1 MKINAVELLGSAPQI
16 AANRLCCQSGSF
28 YWCGVCCSIGV
39 QIKSMS
45 NISFSFEAPWLLLL
59 LLAIPWLWIVS
70 FRALSGLGPWRRIAA
85 LTFRSIVLLLIIL
98 AIAGI
103 QWVWISDKLTVVYL
117 LDQSDSIARAK
128 RDIMLDYAIKSV
140 QAHREDGRGDRSGLI
155 VFGREATI
163 EFPPYDDDLPVVRG
177 VESYLGRTDATNLES
192 ALKLAS
198 AAFPEDSAKRVVI
211 ITDGIET
218 VGTASPVAKTMAEAG
233 IGIDVVPIS
242 FTSKSEIL
250 VEKVDLPTNIRQGQP
265 FETRVV
271 INRFQEGTD
280 EPVPGRLRLMRKVG
294 PREQMLLDQPVVL
307 DKDINVFPIRDT
319 IDQPAGYTYRAEFV
333 PDDPLDDS
341 LQQNNRADAFTYVRG
356 KGRVLL
362 IEDWNTPGEY
372 AALIEALR
380 RGDIEV
386 EVQTSDQ
393 MFTTLPEL
401 QAFDCVILAGVPRS
415 SGNTADDIA
424 NFTDEQIEMLVS
436 NTEYVG
442 SGLIMLGGPNAF
454 GAGGWANTALEKA
467 MPVDFQIK
475 NKKIEAVGA
484 LAMVLHA
491 SELANGN
498 YWQKRIGQSALEVLG
513 PMDYC
518 GVLQYGS
525 LGDSWLWGS
534 PQGMLRVGPNR
545 QAMISNIRAMAPGD
559 MPDFSPTMQMAL
571 KSLTAT
577 PASIKHMIIISDGDP
592 TPPPGGLLSQFSNAQ
607 IKISTVAV
615 GTHGPAGHQTLQRIA
630 TTTGG
635 NYYVAS
641 NPTAL
646 PKIFQKEAMRVSR
659 PLVYEPEGGLNPQI
673 TYPHEIVQG
682 LSRELPNLT
691 GFVLTTLKDSPL
703 VQVPIRASNPT
714 EPENQTVLATWEYG
728 AGRTAVFASD
738 VGKRWAARWNEWD
751 AYDQFFTQLV
761 RWAMRPTKS
770 DAKFTVATNVGD
782 GRVEVV
788 VNALTQED
796 QFLNFLDMQAVAVG
810 PDLKPLPLVM
820 RQVAPG
826 RYVGSFE
833 ADNAGS
839 YLINAMPGPGMAPI
853 TTGASV
859 PFSDEYRIRQTNFAA
874 LEQLAGLEPKGGI
887 AGEMS
892 APLDQN
898 SFQELLKNNTY
909 RPGLPRAMSMQDIW
923 PICLLLGAC
932 ALFADIFVR
941 RVALDYAYPLRW
953 LAKRFRPGESVQDM
967 ERKQSLQRLRNKKSE
982 VSGEMEQTRSATRFE
997 AAEGSEPA
1005 TLEDALPG
1013 AKGVETKAPQ
1023 RSNTLPGM
1031 AQKEEPGGYTARL
1044 LAAKKAAQ
1052 KKQADGEN

>member
-1 MKINAVELLGSAPQI
+1 MG
-16 AANRLCCQSGSF
+16 
-28 YWCGVCCSIGV
+28 
-39 QIKSMS
+39 

-59 LLAIPWLWIVS
+59 LMLIPWMWIVS
-70 FRALSGLGPWRRIAA
+70 YRWLAGLGPGRRLAA
-85 LTFRSIVLLLIIL
+85 LLFRSLVLLLVIL
-98 AIAGI
+98 ALAGI
-103 QWVWISDKLTVVYL
+103 QWVWISDKLTVVYV

-128 RDIMLDYAIKSV
+128 RDIMLDYAIQSV
-140 QAHREDGRGDRSGLI
+140 QTHRQDARGDRSGMI
-155 VFGREATI
+155 VFGREAAI

-192 ALKLAS
+192 ALKLAA

-218 VGTASPVAKTMAEAG
+218 LGSATGVAKSLAEAG

-250 VEKVDLPTNIRQGQP
+250 VEKVDLPANIRQGQP
-265 FETRVV
+265 FETRIV
-271 INRFQEGTD
+271 IHRFQEGTD
-280 EPVPGRLRLMRKVG
+280 VPVPGRLRLLRKVG
-294 PREQMLLDQPVVL
+294 PREQILLDQPVVL
-307 DKDINVFPIRDT
+307 DKEINVFPIRDT
-319 IDQPAGYTYRAEFV
+319 IEQPAGYTYRAEFV
-333 PDDPLDDS
+333 PDNPIDDS

-362 IEDWNTPGEY
+362 IEDWNAPGEY
-372 AALIEALR
+372 APLVEALGR
-380 RGDIEV
+380 SDIEV
-386 EVQTSDQ
+386 EVQSSDQ
-393 MFTTLPEL
+393 MFTSLPEL

-415 SGNTADDIA
+415 SGNTAEDIA

-442 SGLIMLGGPNAF
+442 SGLIMLGGPDAL

-513 PMDYC
+513 EMDYC
-518 GVLQYGS
+518 GVLQFGS
-525 LGDSWLWGS
+525 LGDSWLWGA

-545 QAMISNIRAMAPGD
+545 AGMINNMRAMAPGD
-559 MPDFSPTMQMAL
+559 MPDFAPSMQMAL
-571 KSLTAT
+571 RSLVAT

-592 TPPPGGLLSQFSNAQ
+592 TPPPAGLLNQFSAAQ

-659 PLVYEPEGGLNPQI
+659 PLVYEPEGGLRPQI

-682 LSRELPNLT
+682 MSRELPNLT
-691 GFVLTTLKDSPL
+691 GFVLTSIKDSPL
-703 VQVPIRASNPT
+703 VQVPIRASNPS
-714 EPENQTVLATWEYG
+714 EPENQAVLATWEYG
-728 AGRTAVFASD
+728 AGRTAVFTSD
-738 VGKRWAARWNEWD
+738 VGKRWAASWTEWSG
-751 AYDQFFTQLV
+751 YDQFFSQLV

-770 DAKFTVATNVGD
+770 DAKFSVATNVGN

-796 QFLNFLDMQAVAVG
+796 QFLNFLDMQAVALG
-810 PDLKPLPLVM
+810 PDLKPIPLVM

-839 YLINAMPGPGMAPI
+839 YLINAIPGPGMAPI

-859 PFSDEYRIRQTNFAA
+859 PFSDEYRIRQTNLPM
-874 LEQLAGLEPKGGI
+874 LEQLAGLAPAGGA
-887 AGEMS
+887 AGQM
-892 APLDQN
+892 APPLDQA
-898 SFQELLKNNTY
+898 SFQDLLKNDTY
-909 RPGLPRAMSMQDIW
+909 RTGLPRAMSLQDIW
-923 PICLLLGAC
+923 PQCLLLGAL

-941 RVALDYAYPLRW
+941 RVAADYGYPVKW
-953 LAKRFRPGESVQDM
+953 IV
-967 ERKQSLQRLRNKKSE
+967 QRLRPRETRQDTERKESLERLRSRKTE
-982 VSGEMEQTRSATRFE
+982 VSGELEQARSTTRFE
-997 AAEGSEPA
+997 SNSSTSAQA
-1005 TLEDALPG
+1005 LEDVLPG
-1013 AKGVETKAPQ
+1013 GSSPSPRDSSTPA
-1023 RSNTLPGM
+1023 SPGM
-1031 AQKEEPGGYTARL
+1031 GSIEEPGGYTARL

-1052 KKQADGEN
+1052 KKNSEDQR

>member
-1 MKINAVELLGSAPQI
+1 MG
-16 AANRLCCQSGSF
+16 
-28 YWCGVCCSIGV
+28 
-39 QIKSMS
+39 
-45 NISFSFEAPWLLLL
+45 NISFSFESPWLLLL
-59 LLAIPWLWIVS
+59 LLIIPGLWLFS
-70 FRALSGLGPWRRIAA
+70 FRNLASLGPGRRIAA
-85 LTFRSIVLLLIIL
+85 LFFRSLVLLLIIL
-98 AIAGI
+98 ALAGI

-128 RDIMLDYAIKSV
+128 RDIMLDYAIQSV
-140 QAHREDGRGDRSGLI
+140 QTHRQDARGDRSGLI
-155 VFGREATI
+155 VFGREAAI

-192 ALKLAS
+192 ALKLAA

-211 ITDGIET
+211 ITDGNET
-218 VGTASPVAKTMAEAG
+218 VGTASPVAKSMAEAG

-242 FTSKSEIL
+242 FASKSEIL
-250 VEKVDLPTNIRQGQP
+250 VEKVDLPSNIRQGQP
-265 FETRVV
+265 FETRIVV
-271 INRFQEGTD
+271 HRFQEGSNV
-280 EPVPGRLRLMRKVG
+280 PVEGRLRLIRKVG

-333 PDDPLDDS
+333 PDDPTADS

-362 IEDWNTPGEY
+362 IEDWNAPGEY

-380 RGDIEV
+380 RSDIEV
-386 EVQTSDQ
+386 EVQLSDQ

-415 SGNTADDIA
+415 SGNTAEDIA

-442 SGLIMLGGPNAF
+442 SGLIMLGGPNAL

-518 GVLQYGS
+518 GVLQFGT
-525 LGDSWLWGS
+525 LGDSWMWGS
-534 PQGMLRVGPNR
+534 PLGMLRVGPNR
-545 QAMISNIRAMAPGD
+545 AAMISNMRAMVPGD
-559 MPDFSPTMQMAL
+559 MPDFSPSMQMAL
-571 KSLTAT
+571 KSLAAT

-592 TPPPGGLLSQFSNAQ
+592 TPPPNGLLNQFKSAQ
-607 IKISTVAV
+607 IQISTVAV
-615 GTHGPAGHQTLQRIA
+615 GTHGPAGHQTLQKIA

-646 PKIFQKEAMRVSR
+646 PKIFQKEAMKVSR
-659 PLVYEPEGGLNPQI
+659 PLVYEPTGGLRPQI

-691 GFVLTTLKDSPL
+691 GFVLTSLKDSPL

-714 EPENQTVLATWEYG
+714 EPENQAVLATWEYG

-738 VGKRWAARWNEWD
+738 VGKRWAAAWPEWSG
-751 AYDQFFTQLV
+751 YDQFFSQLV

-770 DAKFTVATNVGD
+770 DAKFTVATNVGN

-826 RYVGSFE
+826 RYIGSFE

-859 PFSDEYRIRQTNFAA
+859 PFSDEYRIRQTNFTT
-874 LEQLAGLEPKGGI
+874 LEQLAGLQPTGGT
-887 AGEMS
+887 AGAMTQ
-892 APLDQN
+892 PLEQN
-898 SFQELLKNNTY
+898 NLEELLKNDTY
-909 RPGLPRAMSMQDIW
+909 RSGLPRAMSMQDIW
-923 PICLLLGAC
+923 PLCLLIGAV
-932 ALFADIFVR
+932 ALLADIFVR
-941 RVALDYAYPLRW
+941 RVAVDYAYPLKWIAGR
-953 LAKRFRPGESVQDM
+953 LRGKETAQDSQ
-967 ERKQSLQRLRNKKSE
+967 RKQSLERLRSKKSQ
-982 VSGEMEQTRSATRFE
+982 VTGELEQARTATRFE
-997 AAEGSEPA
+997 ASDSGDPA
-1005 TLEDALPG
+1005 ALDDALKGKTTSTPKPPG
-1013 AKGVETKAPQ
+1013 AASLGLGQPSQPE
-1023 RSNTLPGM
+1023 
-1031 AQKEEPGGYTARL
+1031 GYTARL

-1052 KKQADGEN
+1052 KKQGDDPRQ